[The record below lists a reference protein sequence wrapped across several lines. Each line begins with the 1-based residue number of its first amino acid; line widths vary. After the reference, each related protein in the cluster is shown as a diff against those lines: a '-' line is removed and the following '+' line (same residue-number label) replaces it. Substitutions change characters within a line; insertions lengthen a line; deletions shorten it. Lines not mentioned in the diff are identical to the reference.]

1 MKKIVSHM
9 KTDKTLVLCSCD
21 HSIKYNSEA
30 FKAGGFDD
38 VITTDQLCGQ
48 DMDVAVA
55 ALTQRDQVVFACE
68 QQARTFEQLTEELHA
83 ENALQASLDLI
94 DLRDRAGWTGP
105 DEKIKQ
111 VEAKQLALLAD
122 ATLDRPGTKVREVAS
137 NGTCLIIA
145 NDASVLSFA
154 ETLGE
159 ELAVTCVL
167 EQAPETIQP
176 SAHYDLAVGHIQS
189 ISGGLGAFEV
199 VFNQFSTLVATGRG
213 ASQFTTP
220 RDAASSTCDIVIDLV
235 SDESLLAAE
244 STRNGYLREPAPDAI
259 RLSTLG
265 AQAKALVGT
274 FEKPLYVK
282 YEGSMCAHSRS
293 RKTGC
298 TRCIDTCGA
307 KAIRSNGDGIY
318 IDPDMCGGCG
328 GCASVC
334 PTGAIVYDDPPF
346 EFLVKRL
353 KTLVQTFMAHAEI
366 PPRVLFI
373 DRTFGRQLISDA
385 ARFSQGLPAD
395 VIPYEVDNVELI
407 GHAELLATLA
417 AGGSEALILKSPRT
431 AKTAITNQSGLTHR
445 LLSPTRVD
453 LARVRILDVSDI
465 ESLESALYGTRM
477 PAFKHDE
484 VALLGGRREVAKR
497 VIAAFLEHDGEQAI
511 SVALE
516 AGDPYG
522 AIEVDSDKCTLCLAC
537 VSQCPTGALN
547 DRSDRPEINLVENAC
562 VQCGLCANTCPEQAI
577 TLKPQLSFG
586 KQTLEQVSLHGE
598 DPFECIECGR
608 PFGVKSTIE
617 RIIEKLDGNH
627 WMYTNSDNTKLVK
640 MCDDCR
646 INAQYHDENAPLRG
660 PDRPR
665 VRTTDDY
672 LDS

>member
-1 MKKIVSHM
+1 M

-453 LARVRILDVSDI
+453 PARVRILDVSDI

>member
-1 MKKIVSHM
+1 M
-9 KTDKTLVLCSCD
+9 KTDKTLILCSCD

-30 FKAGGFDD
+30 FKARGFDD

-244 STRNGYLREPAPDAI
+244 ATRNGYLREPAPDAI

-346 EFLVKRL
+346 EFLVERL
-353 KTLVQTFMAHAEI
+353 KTLIQTFMAHAEI

-453 LARVRILDVSDI
+453 PARVRILDVSDI

-497 VIAAFLEHDGEQAI
+497 VIAAFLEHDGEQAV

-646 INAQYHDENAPLRG
+646 TNAQYHDNNAPLRG